1 MSALTSERL
10 DHDQFE
16 ATYEKYFPLLTQVA
30 VFKFQVPDTEA
41 ETLVHDVLLS
51 YLRKG
56 ATVIDLR
63 PWLIGAICHASRHY
77 WRLNGRII
85 GADPEAQL
93 DRVDPSTVHILDS
106 LPDQIAAREA
116 LECLSPRCQQILH
129 MRYFEGCTIPE
140 IAKRL
145 GVKSKYA
152 SKLVTKCLRRAEKMF
167 AEEGA
172 RDDG

>member
-1 MSALTSERL
+1 MSALTSERP

-16 ATYEKYFPLLTQVA
+16 ATYVKYFPLLTQVA
-30 VFKFQVPDTEA
+30 MFKFQVPDTEA

-85 GADPEAQL
+85 GADPDAEL
-93 DRVDPSTVHILDS
+93 DRVDPTTLHILDS
-106 LPDQIAAREA
+106 LPNQIAARQAIES
-116 LECLSPRCQQILH
+116 LSPRCQQILH
-129 MRYFEGCTIPE
+129 MRFFEGCTVPE
-140 IAKRL
+140 IAVRL
-145 GVKSKYA
+145 GVKAKYA
-152 SKLVTKCLRRAEKMF
+152 SKLLTKCLRRVEKLFAEK
-167 AEEGA
+167 G
-172 RDDG
+172 RTQ